1 MDNNS
6 QSAQKKGG
14 IVRRWIISCLL
25 PCAAVIIAAGA
36 GLCLYLRFASEA
48 AFVSTV
54 LLAALTAAV
63 IIAVL
68 VITHLRF
75 LRTITQPVHSLTD
88 ISQRISAGSL
98 GIQADKPL
106 DDEIGGLFDSINEL
120 SAALAQ
126 SERLQTEFISS
137 VSHELRTP
145 LTAITGWSETLEYD
159 ENIQG
164 DSRRGVSIISRE
176 AGRLSKMVGELLE
189 FTRIQG
195 GRFKLNME
203 RMDVEAEL
211 ADAVLTYS
219 QLARQEGMEL
229 AYAPP
234 EEPAPPING
243 DPERLKQV
251 FLNIIDNAVKY
262 GRGGERI
269 LVGFTSDSA
278 GVTVT
283 VRDFGPGIPPEEL
296 GHVKEKFYKG
306 SSRGRGSGIGL
317 AVCDEIVSRHLGALS
332 IENADG
338 GGVLVTVKLPAD

>member
-1 MDNNS
+1 M
-6 QSAQKKGG
+6 
-14 IVRRWIISCLL
+14 SCLL
-25 PCAAVIIAAGA
+25 PCTAVIIAAGA
-36 GLCLYLRFASEA
+36 GLCLYLRFAAET
-48 AFVSTV
+48 AFICTV
-54 LLAALTAAV
+54 LLTAASAAV

-68 VITHLRF
+68 AVTSLRF

-88 ISQRISAGSL
+88 ISRRISAGSL
-98 GIQADKPL
+98 GIQADKPR

-120 SAALAQ
+120 SAELAQ

-164 DSRRGVSIISRE
+164 DSRRGISIISRE

-203 RMDVEAEL
+203 RMDAETEL

-229 AYAPP
+229 VYVPP
-234 EEPAPPING
+234 EEPSPLING

-262 GRGGERI
+262 GRGGEKI
-269 LVGFTSDSA
+269 LVAFDSGAA

-283 VRDFGPGIPPEEL
+283 VRDFGPGIPQEEL

-306 SSRGRGSGIGL
+306 SSRERGSGIGL
-317 AVCDEIVSRHLGALS
+317 AVCDEIVTRHRGTLN

-338 GGVLVTVKLPAD
+338 GGALVTVTLPVD

>member
-1 MDNNS
+1 M
-6 QSAQKKGG
+6 
-14 IVRRWIISCLL
+14 SCLL
-25 PCAAVIIAAGA
+25 PCTAVIIAAGA
-36 GLCLYLRFASEA
+36 GLCLYLRFAAET
-48 AFVSTV
+48 AFICTV
-54 LLAALTAAV
+54 LLTAASAAV
-63 IIAVL
+63 IITVLAV
-68 VITHLRF
+68 TSLRF

-88 ISQRISAGSL
+88 ISRRISAGSL
-98 GIQADKPL
+98 GIQADKPR

-120 SAALAQ
+120 SAELAQ

-164 DSRRGVSIISRE
+164 DSRRGISIISRE

-203 RMDVEAEL
+203 RMDAETEL

-229 AYAPP
+229 VYAPP
-234 EEPAPPING
+234 EGPAPLING

-262 GRGGERI
+262 GRGGEKI
-269 LVGFTSDSA
+269 LVAFDSGAA

-283 VRDFGPGIPPEEL
+283 VRDFGPGIPQEDL

-306 SSRGRGSGIGL
+306 SSRERGSGIGL
-317 AVCDEIVSRHLGALS
+317 AVCDEIVTRHRGTLS

-338 GGVLVTVKLPAD
+338 GGALVTVMLPVD

>member
-1 MDNNS
+1 M
-6 QSAQKKGG
+6 
-14 IVRRWIISCLL
+14 SCLL
-25 PCAAVIIAAGA
+25 PCTAVIIAAGA
-36 GLCLYLRFASEA
+36 GLCLYLRFAAET
-48 AFVSTV
+48 AFICTV
-54 LLAALTAAV
+54 LLTAASAAV
-63 IIAVL
+63 IITVLAV
-68 VITHLRF
+68 TSLRF

-88 ISQRISAGSL
+88 ISRRISAGSL
-98 GIQADKPL
+98 GIQADKPR

-120 SAALAQ
+120 SAELAQ

-164 DSRRGVSIISRE
+164 DSRRGISIISRE

-203 RMDVEAEL
+203 RMDAETEL

-229 AYAPP
+229 VYAPP
-234 EEPAPPING
+234 EGPAPLING

-251 FLNIIDNAVKY
+251 FLNVLDNAAKY
-262 GRGGERI
+262 GREGGRI
-269 LVGFTSDSA
+269 VVKISKETGYIV
-278 GVTVT
+278 VTI
-283 VRDFGPGIPPEEL
+283 RDFGPGIPEDEIEY
-296 GHVKEKFYKG
+296 VKMKFYKG
-306 SSRGRGSGIGL
+306 SSKQRGSGIGL
-317 AVCDEIVSRHLGALS
+317 AVCEEIVDYHNGELILR
-332 IENADG
+332 NADG
-338 GGVLVTVKLPAD
+338 GGLEVSVKLPTYE